1 MARLFQRLLIFSIPF
16 LIYGAA
22 IAIIDPFNFLGT
34 PSPVPTPIKKHIAQ
48 ALNECFWKMEEF
60 DRHPVSRILLG
71 DSRMDNLPV
80 TRVEAATGKEYFNFG
95 VGGGAMKEMMDMFWF
110 ASRRTRLTEVDFGLN
125 LNVYNDYDYAAR
137 TKTYTSIRAN
147 PALYFVNRTVVE
159 AAAYD
164 AYSAAKG
171 VTLHLDDP
179 GMSRDA
185 FWRHQIDVLTAAFY
199 TNYVYPVQYHRE
211 LVRMADYCKAN
222 GIALRFIIFPTH
234 VELQNRIHDFHLD
247 RAAAQFRADLAALG
261 PVYDFDYAND
271 ITRVKENF
279 SDPYHYR
286 PNLVGFLVGD
296 VWRGEARY
304 VRRTCAPSC
313 PASRAPAAAP
323 PVALN

>member
-1 MARLFQRLLIFSIPF
+1 MPRLVQRLFLFSLPF
-16 LIYGAA
+16 LIFWTG

-34 PSPVPTPIKKHIAQ
+34 PSPVPTPVKKHIAQ

-60 DRHPVSRILLG
+60 DRHPVSRILIG

-80 TRVEAATGKEYFNFG
+80 AKVDAATGREYFNFG
-95 VGGGAMKEMMDMFWF
+95 IGGGTMNEMMDIFWF

-164 AYSAAKG
+164 AYSASQG

-179 GMSRDA
+179 GMSREA

-199 TNYVYPVQYHRE
+199 TNYVYPVKYHRE
-211 LVRMADYCKAN
+211 LVRVADYCRAHGVN
-222 GIALRFIIFPTH
+222 LRFIIFPTH
-234 VELQNRIHDFHLD
+234 VDLQNRIHDFHLERD
-247 RAAAQFRADLAALG
+247 AAQFRADLAALG

-271 ITRVKENF
+271 ITRVRENF

-286 PNLVGFLVGD
+286 PNLVEFLVGD
-296 VWRGEARY
+296 VWQGEARY
-304 VRRTCAPSC
+304 VRRPFTSSLEPGSGQAT
-313 PASRAPAAAP
+313 P